1 MRLRLT
7 YLLAL
12 FFTPICVMGSERYV
26 HTCRF
31 EACPVD
37 TLPVGRDS
45 LTAKQLREAVV
56 KADRGW
62 VEKDKIVFLPTRK
75 EKTLSNSPVT
85 LIKAMHLPFLR
96 EKDGLVTNI
105 SGEEVTYFI
114 NGVKAEKT
122 DISTF
127 WPSQVKRVE
136 YLENPSDP
144 TFEGAKV
151 AVNFIMPE
159 YAVGGV
165 TRLDFYEKMPNSSK
179 AEAATKLVYK
189 KHTFGISLSPE
200 FERIHG
206 DAQSGTETYKNIYY
220 NGTPYSE
227 INRMFTEN
235 NYERKNDFN
244 FVLNAKYRTN
254 KFRATHGFSLYW
266 KNDLG
271 SGGNST
277 DAWSENL
284 FSSTTSAHYSEG
296 KSVKSNITGDYSL
309 TFSEKWYLTTRW
321 GYAYTHSNKLSWTR
335 YQESEKISNRTKED
349 IHSANFFVMP
359 SFFPSEKF
367 AFQWQNSVSLDWFT
381 SIYSGATNVEQRQ
394 VRQDLS
400 SVFKMMWKPVSAFS
414 ITPNIGVL
422 ATLWKIGDEKYNS
435 VQPYAGIYAK
445 ATLSKKLFL
454 SGNVSY
460 HSTAP
465 SAGETSTVMM
475 KSTELLWIKGTP
487 TLKSQDSWSG
497 IIDLTYLT
505 NKWLSLSFH
514 TDFIRMGNISIP
526 TYVVAPREQ
535 GGLIKSEINADPFD
549 LFDLSLS
556 MNFRMLDGD
565 LSLHLYPY
573 WRYCHMRGAYAKKY
587 YPFSFNGSI
596 DYTLGNCNFTI
607 SYEGP
612 TNAIYDAGM
621 QKYWCRDRWNAEFTY
636 GKGNWY
642 FNIAIEDIFNRKAH
656 SWKTTDAG
664 NYFSHIDMKT
674 WGRSLV
680 LNLTYTFGYGKKV
693 DRSIDIQGSSQ
704 IKTSIVGTKE

>member
-1 MRLRLT
+1 
-7 YLLAL
+7 
-12 FFTPICVMGSERYV
+12 
-26 HTCRF
+26 
-31 EACPVD
+31 
-37 TLPVGRDS
+37 
-45 LTAKQLREAVV
+45 
-56 KADRGW
+56 
-62 VEKDKIVFLPTRK
+62 
-75 EKTLSNSPVT
+75 
-85 LIKAMHLPFLR
+85 
-96 EKDGLVTNI
+96 
-105 SGEEVTYFI
+105 
-114 NGVKAEKT
+114 
-122 DISTF
+122 
-127 WPSQVKRVE
+127 
-136 YLENPSDP
+136 
-144 TFEGAKV
+144 
-151 AVNFIMPE
+151 
-159 YAVGGV
+159 
-165 TRLDFYEKMPNSSK
+165 
-179 AEAATKLVYK
+179 
-189 KHTFGISLSPE
+189 
-200 FERIHG
+200 
-206 DAQSGTETYKNIYY
+206 
-220 NGTPYSE
+220 
-227 INRMFTEN
+227 
-235 NYERKNDFN
+235 
-244 FVLNAKYRTN
+244 
-254 KFRATHGFSLYW
+254 
-266 KNDLG
+266 
-271 SGGNST
+271 
-277 DAWSENL
+277 
-284 FSSTTSAHYSEG
+284 
-296 KSVKSNITGDYSL
+296 
-309 TFSEKWYLTTRW
+309 
-321 GYAYTHSNKLSWTR
+321 
-335 YQESEKISNRTKED
+335 
-349 IHSANFFVMP
+349 MP

-505 NKWLSLSFH
+505 NKWLSLSLH

-526 TYVVAPREQ
+526 TYVVASREQ

-573 WRYCHMRGAYAKKY
+573 WRYYHMRGAYAKKY

-621 QKYWCRDRWNAEFTY
+621 QKYWCRDRWDAEFTY

-664 NYFSHIDMKT
+664 NYFSHIDMKA